1 MTLDAEIHPTTALH
15 MAAIERAAL
24 IEFLTDKLEL
34 KKKEIDFLAGCL
46 KRAAEEQV
54 KSSMTDGVPDPGAV
68 QASAIVGEEARQL
81 MLSRVG

>member
-1 MTLDAEIHPTTALH
+1 MTLDADIHPTTALH
-15 MAAIERAAL
+15 VAAIERAAL
-24 IEFLTDKLEL
+24 VEFLTDKLDLE
-34 KKKEIDFLAGCL
+34 KRDIDFLAGCL

-54 KSSMTDGVPDPGAV
+54 RTSTTEGVPDPGAV